1 MAKPNTK
8 QNVFNHL
15 LDDYMNALVFA
26 HKKPKLDALDKSFID
41 TYANEYA
48 AASTTIFAIIDHK
61 DIDNRVGHL
70 VPTETI
76 IAVFD
81 TEKAADAYVTQHGHP
96 DCKDGSL
103 SIKPLT
109 LNQAPAAH
117 K

>member
-8 QNVFNHL
+8 QDVFNHL

-48 AASTTIFAIIDHK
+48 TASTTIFAIIGRK
-61 DIDNRVGHL
+61 DISKDIGNVI
-70 VPTETI
+70 PTETV

-81 TEKAADAYVTQHGHP
+81 TEKAADAYVTQHNNP
-96 DCKDGSL
+96 DLNDGSL

-109 LNQAPAAH
+109 LNQAPATH
-117 K
+117 N